1 MKKLLGTLVAGAVIL
16 VPTAAMAGTTS
27 TTTSTDTGA
36 GVIADPIFVVSPTP
50 LPDAQPAPVVPVL
63 TPKEEKK
70 AAKEQAKDDKKAAHE
85 LAKAKQNKRAEHEL
99 RILDD
104 GAQGPVDFAY
114 QDPSL
119 VRNGGWKLS

>member
-1 MKKLLGTLVAGAVIL
+1 MGLRAAWPTSPPGRPTAPAPSALSTSATTSSPGSAVPARAQTSPCSTPDIRTTPKGTTMKKLLGTLVAGAVIL

-63 TPKEEKK
+63 TPKE
-70 AAKEQAKDDKKAAHE
+70 
-85 LAKAKQNKRAEHEL
+85 
-99 RILDD
+99 
-104 GAQGPVDFAY
+104 
-114 QDPSL
+114 
-119 VRNGGWKLS
+119 